1 MVFHPDGFLA
11 GVGGGNGGALWFWKP
26 DAAQAFHT
34 LALPNNARD
43 LDLHPDGKRLA
54 VPFFDGA
61 VRIYDMIAKDDTG
74 PARFQHLPWRAA
86 GPTPSQTTP

>member
-1 MVFHPDGFLA
+1 MCRKIA
-11 GVGGGNGGALWFWKP
+11 GGGNCGALWFWKP
-26 DAAQAFHT
+26 DAAQAFNT

-61 VRIYDMIAKDDTG
+61 VRVST
-74 PARFQHLPWRAA
+74 
-86 GPTPSQTTP
+86 